1 MADSKTA
8 QEMMDAAEA
17 KKILD
22 TMAVKAM
29 EARVAAKAE
38 WESKD
43 AARAIEALHTAV
55 KGDPA
60 KGDIVKKGGLKP
72 AKMPP
77 YVFPAAAT
85 PPGFSPKMVG
95 EADISP
101 GLLDAIKRYAPTS
114 KDVNDYVNSADPYIP
129 VKAAEK
135 WAPEKPALSPGWVW
149 FSAAF
154 GWTPTQLEDFPVP
167 NFTASDWAEQIRW
180 YIPDTLPNG
189 GAWEWPKAATERL
202 CFALFNQNDRTLLHG
217 PTGAG
222 KSTLV
227 QAVAHKLTIP
237 LIRVNCHP
245 DMQSTDFLGKD
256 IIKATPHGP
265 VLEYDWSLTTLAAK
279 HGGILLIDE
288 AFRSPCLMAI
298 QALLERTGTLTLPDA
313 ASLRPEDR
321 RITPPPDAFWI
332 ALTDNTVGMGDESGA
347 YIAEV
352 QDVSTLDRI
361 TAVVHI
367 PYMTKDEELATLKA
381 MFPSVTL
388 PNKELRQIVD
398 WAARIRAG
406 FLNKTFQHSL
416 SPRGTSSILR
426 KFLATGNMAF
436 AVKAGFLDKLT
447 GPELHAAKEAWYS
460 VNGKELVL

>member
-1 MADSKTA
+1 MATHTH
-8 QEMMDAAEA
+8 E

-22 TMAVKAM
+22 DLAAAM
-29 EARVAAKAE
+29 KDVST
-38 WESKD
+38 SKGK
-43 AARAIEALHTAV
+43 I
-55 KGDPA
+55 
-60 KGDIVKKGGLKP
+60 KP
-72 AKMPP
+72 AAG
-77 YVFPAAAT
+77 VTGT
-85 PPGFSPKMVG
+85 PVKTEGD
-95 EADISP
+95 EAHPTISP
-101 GLLDAIKRYAPTS
+101 GMLDAIRRFAPTH
-114 KDVNDYVNSADPYIP
+114 KEIPDYVNSPEPYIP
-129 VKAAEK
+129 VKAGAE
-135 WAPEKPALSPGWVW
+135 WRPTRAEPPAGWTW
-149 FSAAF
+149 FSVAF
-154 GWTPTQLEDFPVP
+154 GWSPLTGMGDFPVP
-167 NFTASDWAEQIRW
+167 QFSSDDWAEQVRW
-180 YIPDTLPNG
+180 YIPSTLPNN

-222 KSTLV
+222 KSALV
-227 QAVAHKLTIP
+227 MAVANKLGIP
-237 LIRVNCHP
+237 VIRVNCHP

-298 QALLERTGTLTLPDA
+298 QSLLERAGTLTLPDA
-313 ASLRPEDR
+313 ASLRPDER
-321 RITPPPDAFWI
+321 RITPPNERFWI

-361 TAVVHI
+361 TAVVHV
-367 PYMTKDEELATLKA
+367 PYMTTTEEAATLRA
-381 MFPSVTL
+381 MFPGVTIPPKQL
-388 PNKELRQIVD
+388 KQIVD

-416 SPRGTSSILR
+416 SPRGTSSIMR
-426 KFLATGNMAF
+426 KFLATGNMAI
-436 AVKAGFLDKLT
+436 AVRTGFLDKLT

-460 VNGKELVL
+460 VNGKELTL